1 MPASSDCFGEVPTA
15 MRTTLVLLSAM
26 AAAPLL
32 GLAQDNDNTAATM
45 RNLQA
50 AYRGESNAHQRYL
63 AFAQKEDEEEYSG
76 VASLFRAAAR
86 AEEIHAANHA
96 AVIRKF
102 GGVPDAQLE
111 EPIVRS
117 TRQNIEVAVKGETYE
132 RDEMYPGFLRQAGSD
147 GNTEAERTFTL
158 ALAAETEHAK
168 LFQNALDNLESF
180 REARVFYVCPVCGFT
195 ASAPEFDSCPSCATP
210 KERFEQVS

>member
-1 MPASSDCFGEVPTA
+1 MLLRDTTA
-15 MRTTLVLLSAM
+15 MRTTLVLLAI
-26 AAAPLL
+26 AAAPLV
-32 GLAQDNDNTAATM
+32 GLAQDNGNAAATLK
-45 RNLQA
+45 NLQT

-63 AFAQKEDEEEYSG
+63 AFAQKADEEEYSG

-96 AVIRKF
+96 IVIRKL

-111 EPIVRS
+111 EPVTSS
-117 TRQNIEVAVKGETYE
+117 TRENIEVAIKGETYE
-132 RDEMYPGFLRQAGSD
+132 RDQMYPDFLRQAGSG
-147 GNTEAERTFTL
+147 GNAEAERTFTL

-168 LFQNALDNLESF
+168 LLQNALDNLETF

-195 ASAPEFDSCPSCATP
+195 ASEPNFDSCPSCATP
-210 KERFEQVS
+210 KERFEQVR